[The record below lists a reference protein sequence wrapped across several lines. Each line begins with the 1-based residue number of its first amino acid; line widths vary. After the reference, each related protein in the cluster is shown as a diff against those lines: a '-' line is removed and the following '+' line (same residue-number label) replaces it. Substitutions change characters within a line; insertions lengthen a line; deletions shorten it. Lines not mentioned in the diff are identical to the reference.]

1 MMYAILYKVTKKGTG
16 NMGCRIMPTSIL
28 TTTERAN
35 FENPGE
41 IAAQTTEKYGRTKR
55 SGAKALKGISR
66 L

>member
-35 FENPGE
+35 FE
-41 IAAQTTEKYGRTKR
+41 ILEKLRRRPQKSMGGL
-55 SGAKALKGISR
+55 SEVGQR